1 MAAAGTGDY
10 VLGIDLGTTYSA
22 AAIARDGRAEIAS
35 LGHLAAVIPSVVLVR
50 SDGDVLI
57 GEAAE
62 RRAATDPTR
71 VAREFKR
78 RLGDPVP
85 LLLGGSPFGAE
96 ALMAQLLRGVY
107 DTVVEQ
113 QGRPPSTTVVTHP
126 ANYGDYKL
134 DMLREAVRLADIANV
149 RFLSEPEAAATHYAQ
164 QDRLDDGDVVAVY
177 DFGGGTFDAAVVRR
191 TGEGFELLGMPEG
204 MERLG
209 GMDFDQAVFSHVMS
223 ASGAGDALDPADA
236 EVMSAVQRI
245 REDCRVAKETLSVDT
260 DAEVSVLLPNL
271 NTKVRVTRSEFEEMI
286 RPRIA
291 ETIES
296 LRRAIRSADLDV
308 EDVSRILLVGGS
320 SRIPLVREMVGSVTG
335 RPVTVDAHPKHAI
348 VLGAALAGA
357 ADGGAPIAVGA
368 AGTTIGV
375 GGPPPRPTDDGFD
388 DDPTG
393 RRRRPLLAAV
403 AVIAALALGIGGL
416 LVFTDGDA
424 GDDTAAVTE
433 PPDLVATEALATV
446 APATITP
453 ATDAPTT
460 PASTEAE
467 ADAKVIVT
475 GGEVFLTALDDDGEA
490 PFTESVA
497 GEPDRQLFA
506 FAAAGPTAEPST
518 DADNAAAEESTEGA
532 DAPDD
537 SVTIAAFSGTAE
549 GVFAGQRG
557 VAACDTD
564 RLVAQL
570 ADDAGS
576 ASAWAAVE
584 GIDESEIPSFVSTLT
599 AIVLTRDLRVTDHSF
614 VNGLAVP
621 RQAVLQIG
629 TAVLVDVFGSPRVR
643 CASGSPL
650 TAPEPVTGTTAYVGA
665 AWDTFEPDT
674 TEIVVAAPEPTTGF
688 VLTDVD
694 GGDPFTRPVGSTGL
708 DDPAPGPGE
717 VLAVGG
723 FTDLGGFTGPFV
735 VNEMLMTFPASGG
748 AITATWNYAI
758 DVQGVT
764 LSSTGE
770 LTGTYDPVTGV
781 ASGDGFGSVSG
792 GGVSGGGSGTW
803 TATIDTA
810 SGTLSGIAG
819 DGSDT
824 AAFELTFEPYQ
835 L

>member
-1 MAAAGTGDY
+1 MAAAESGDY

-22 AAIARDGRAEIAS
+22 AAIARDGRAEIVS
-35 LGHLAAVIPSVVLVR
+35 LGHVAAVVPSVILVR
-50 SDGDVLI
+50 SDGDVLV

-62 RRAATDPTR
+62 RRAASDPTR

-85 LLLGGSPFGAE
+85 LLLGGSPYGAE

-113 QGRPPSTTVVTHP
+113 QGRPPTTTVVTHP

-134 DMLREAVRLADIANV
+134 DMLREAVRLADIADV
-149 RFLSEPEAAATHYAQ
+149 RFLNEPEAAATHYAQ
-164 QDRLDDGDVVAVY
+164 QDRLDDGEVVAVY

-191 TGEGFELLGMPEG
+191 RGDRFELLGTPEG

-223 ASGAGDALDPADA
+223 SSGVGHDLDPTDPD
-236 EVMSAVQRI
+236 VMSAVQGI
-245 REDCRVAKETLSVDT
+245 REDCRVAKEALSDDT
-260 DAEVSVLLPNL
+260 DVEVAVILPNL

-291 ETIES
+291 KTIES

-320 SRIPLVREMVGSVTG
+320 SRIPLVGEMVRSATG
-335 RPVTVDAHPKHAI
+335 RPVTADAHPKHAI

-375 GGPPPRPTDDGFD
+375 GGPPPRLTDDGFD

-416 LVFTDGDA
+416 LVFTGDDA

-433 PPDLVATEALATV
+433 PPNPVATEALATV

-460 PASTEAE
+460 SASTEAE
-467 ADAKVIVT
+467 VIVT

-506 FAAAGPTAEPST
+506 FAAAGPP
-518 DADNAAAEESTEGA
+518 ADPAAGPAAEESTGNA
-532 DAPDD
+532 DAADD
-537 SVTIAAFSGTAE
+537 SVIVAASSGTAE

-599 AIVLTRDLRVTDHSF
+599 AILLTRDLRVTDHSF
-614 VNGLAVP
+614 VDGLAVP

-674 TEIVVAAPEPTTGF
+674 IEIVVAAPEPATGF

-708 DDPAPGPGE
+708 DDQAPDPGD

-723 FTDLGGFTGPFV
+723 FTDLGGFSGPFV

-748 AITATWNYAI
+748 AIIGTWTYSI
-758 DVQGVT
+758 DVQGVA

-770 LTGTYDPVTGV
+770 LTGTYDPVTGI

-792 GGVSGGGSGTW
+792 GGVTGGGSGAW
-803 TATIDTA
+803 SATIDTA
-810 SGTLSGIAG
+810 SGTLSGVGG

-824 AAFELTFEPYQ
+824 ATFELIFEPYQ